1 MLGGRDAFGLLRL
14 LLGLD
19 RATVFLLFTLFSLLL
34 LFFLLRLVATT
45 SAQPDAKE

>member
-34 LFFLLRLVATT
+34 FFLLRLVATT